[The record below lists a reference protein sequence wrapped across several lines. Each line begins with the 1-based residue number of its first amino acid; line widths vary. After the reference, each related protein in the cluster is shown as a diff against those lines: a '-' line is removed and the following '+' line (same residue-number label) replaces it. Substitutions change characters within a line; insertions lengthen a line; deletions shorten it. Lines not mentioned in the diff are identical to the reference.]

1 MAFEK
6 AHVLQDTA
14 RIYEGKFSRP
24 LPTDVL
30 NSTLDAAQAEYNQR
44 GYDYMIVS
52 VRTRLEELLEELDVS
67 STPDE
72 AASYRAHEALLEA
85 LRKLQIQS
93 N

>member
-14 RIYEGKFSRP
+14 QIYESKYSRS
-24 LPTDVL
+24 LPSDVL
-30 NSTLDAAQAEYNQR
+30 NDALDAAQAAYNQR
-44 GYDYMIVS
+44 GYDYMILD
-52 VRTRLEELLEELDVS
+52 VRTRTEELLEGLDVS